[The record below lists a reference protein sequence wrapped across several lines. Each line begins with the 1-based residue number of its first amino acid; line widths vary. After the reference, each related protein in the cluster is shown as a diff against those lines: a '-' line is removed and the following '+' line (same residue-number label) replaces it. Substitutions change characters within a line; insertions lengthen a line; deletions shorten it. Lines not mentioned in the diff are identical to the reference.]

1 MAQNINLSDRVRFL
15 PGLKKK
21 DLPPMFDSIFI
32 GTVYMK
38 FIDTSF
44 PTDFSSWTADQL
56 FNYNSIIGIRDNSGD
71 KIASGTP
78 ALISDL
84 DYNIFKTIGIDGT
97 DFPVIN
103 PSVRNNYQL
112 FYGER
117 TKDDGSH
124 SGFVFYTVYDVQST
138 SPAGDNKAFYSMA
151 IDMWESNIFINDATN
166 YEEIN

>member
-32 GTVYMK
+32 GTVYMQL
-38 FIDTSF
+38 DQTNL
-44 PTDFSSWTADQL
+44 PLNFSDWTADQL
-56 FNYNSIIGIRDNSGD
+56 FNYNSIIGTRDNSGD
-71 KIASGTP
+71 KVSSGSP

-84 DYNIFKTIGIDGT
+84 DYNIFYTIGSTGT

-103 PSVRNNYQL
+103 PSVRNYYPL

-124 SGFVFYTVYDVQST
+124 SGFVFYTVYDIERT
-138 SPAGDNKAFYSMA
+138 SIDASRTIYSFA
-151 IDMWESNIFINDATN
+151 IDMWESKIFINDATN